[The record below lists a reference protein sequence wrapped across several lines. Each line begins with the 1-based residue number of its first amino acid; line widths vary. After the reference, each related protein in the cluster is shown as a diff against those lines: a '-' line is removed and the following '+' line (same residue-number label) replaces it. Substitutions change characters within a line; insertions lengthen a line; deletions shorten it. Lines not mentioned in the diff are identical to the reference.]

1 MTAQNTLRLDRVLTT
16 SEIETV
22 LSDLHRR
29 GKRSAN
35 SRTNEVVFRLATICG
50 LRVSEI
56 ATLTMG
62 NVRSGDRPHIRVV
75 NGKGG
80 KTATVPIPDTATVRV
95 LINHMIS
102 RVASGGGSQDPLVA
116 KSGKHNAGQPFNRS
130 ELAKRFKTACR
141 ALGEER
147 IARLSVHDGRHT
159 AATQLLE
166 RGKSLAT
173 VRDFLRHSNI
183 STTSAYLH
191 GAELKPEEMYKAE
204 GD

>member
-1 MTAQNTLRLDRVLTT
+1 MAVQNTLRLDRVLTT

-22 LSDLHRR
+22 LADLHRR

-35 SRTNEVVFRLATICG
+35 SRTNELVFRLATICG

-56 ATLTMG
+56 AALTMD
-62 NVRSGDRPHIRVV
+62 NVRPGNRPHVRVV

-95 LINHMIS
+95 LIDHIFD
-102 RVASGGGSQDPLVA
+102 RRKTGARGRDPLVA
-116 KSGKHNAGQPFNRS
+116 KSGRNNAGQPFNRS

-147 IARLSVHDGRHT
+147 IASLSVHDGRHT

-183 STTSAYLH
+183 ATTSAYLH
-191 GAELKPEEMYKAE
+191 GAELQPEEMYRS
-204 GD
+204 GSD